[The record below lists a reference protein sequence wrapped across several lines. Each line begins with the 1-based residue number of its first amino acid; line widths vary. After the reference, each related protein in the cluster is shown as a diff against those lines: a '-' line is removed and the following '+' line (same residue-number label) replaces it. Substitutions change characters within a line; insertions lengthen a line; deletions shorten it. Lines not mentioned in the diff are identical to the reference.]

1 MKKFFLPAL
10 LIALLTVVGSTP
22 AMAAKKAPDFK
33 LKATDGK
40 RYQLK
45 DVLKDEKLVLID
57 FWATWCT
64 QCHKLLPHL
73 KTMEEKYREDGFKVV
88 IVSIDSTNTIN
99 TVKSNM
105 AGRGYKWLTLLDPT
119 ASLKRKY
126 QFDNIPFTVLISGEG
141 ELIWTHAGYQ
151 PGQEKEIEEQVTE
164 FLKVEIKDKAPAKE
178 ESAGEESGDGEESS
192 DESAD

>member
-1 MKKFFLPAL
+1 MKKLILPIL
-10 LIALLTVVGSTP
+10 LIMLFTTFGG
-22 AMAAKKAPDFK
+22 AAAFAEKKAPDFK

-40 RYQLK
+40 RYKLK
-45 DVLKDEKLVLID
+45 DVLKGEKLVLID

-73 KTMEEKYREDGFKVV
+73 KTMEEKYGDKGFKVV

-126 QFDNIPFTVLISGEG
+126 QFKDIPYTVLISGEG
-141 ELIWTHAGYQ
+141 ELIWTHAGYN
-151 PGQEKEIEEQVTE
+151 PGQEKEIEAKIVE
-164 FLKVEIKDKAPAKE
+164 FLGIKTAEDTEEADEAEAADPEE
-178 ESAGEESGDGEESS
+178 ESAE
-192 DESAD
+192 